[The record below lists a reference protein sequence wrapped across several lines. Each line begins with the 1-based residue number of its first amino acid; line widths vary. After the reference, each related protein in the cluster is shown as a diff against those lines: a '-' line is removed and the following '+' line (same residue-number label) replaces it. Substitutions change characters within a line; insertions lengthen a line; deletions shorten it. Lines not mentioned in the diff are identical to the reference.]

1 MSNLNLISIGNIYNY
16 DNSNYFNIISGGDN
30 YNYDNIYII

>member
-1 MSNLNLISIGNIYNY
+1 MSNLNIISIGDIYNY
-16 DNSNYFNIISGGDN
+16 DNINYFNIISGGDN